1 MVDEK
6 NKLHVTRGTFAIDI
20 KYKGKDYYALVIPDV
35 PKDDGNCYQILVPWL
50 FNFKL
55 GYARQSWVVMGD
67 EPVDAELL
75 EAVSKEITFVCTS

>member
-20 KYKGKDYYALVIPDV
+20 KYKGQDYYALVIPEPPD
-35 PKDDGNCYQILVPWL
+35 PEIHGYQVLIPWL

-55 GYARQSWVVMGD
+55 GFARQSWVVIGD